1 MAEQNWCAY
10 SRLPKLRKQD
20 PTLQGTKWDSAFLS
34 SLTAAQCLF
43 CAGQERAVKEYF
55 DALFY
60 EMIHAWET
68 QKSIRE
74 AWGVCPHHASHL
86 AQYEGALGG
95 TIVVQ
100 DVLTTLCSYSSPE
113 KAPAPCPVCILEDE
127 VTQRYKRYLRA
138 VARSE
143 TTMQI
148 TVCWSHFKTTVTDI
162 KMSKSFRQSL
172 WNQQK
177 KMWMTW
183 LGSFSDATSLDS
195 QDLEA
200 GRAWQ
205 EVLEYWSDRLLVAT
219 SNDDDVVSGG
229 S

>member
-1 MAEQNWCAY
+1 MAEQHWCAY

-34 SLTAAQCLF
+34 SLASAQCLL

-100 DVLTTLCSYSSPE
+100 DVLTTLCSYSSPP

-138 VARSE
+138 VAHSE

-148 TVCWSHFKTTVTDI
+148 TLCWSHFKTTVTDI
-162 KMSKSFRQSL
+162 ELSKSFRQSL

-177 KMWMTW
+177 KIWMTW
-183 LGSFSDATSLDS
+183 LGSFSDATSLHS

-200 GRAWQ
+200 EQAWQ
-205 EVLEYWSDRLLVAT
+205 EVLEYWSDR
-219 SNDDDVVSGG
+219 
-229 S
+229 